1 MSLWSGVCTP
11 DHRFGD
17 TKLGVAKRVARAVTF
32 ALGAMLV
39 ATADL
44 WAQAPASQGQFLPI
58 DQIPRS
64 EQLPAAPLLIAA
76 YVFVWIVALAYVWS
90 IWRRL
95 DRVEREM
102 RDLERRQKSG
112 T

>member
-1 MSLWSGVCTP
+1 M
-11 DHRFGD
+11 RM
-17 TKLGVAKRVARAVTF
+17 RAVAF
-32 ALGAMLV
+32 AFGSMLV
-39 ATADL
+39 AAAEL
-44 WAQAPASQGQFLPI
+44 WAQAPAGQGQFLPI
-58 DQIPRS
+58 DQIPRT

-76 YVFVWIVALAYVWS
+76 YVFVWIAALAYAWS